1 MTMEAALAVL
11 GIQGVLGA
19 YDNIRNH
26 EFREGLPHRSS
37 QGSELLLHAARE
49 GFYLVLFPTMA
60 WLEWRGWCAWL
71 LGAVILAE
79 IGVTCWDFVEED
91 RTRRLSANE
100 RVLHTVLT
108 LNYGAFL
115 ALLLP
120 ELVRWSAAPAGLA
133 IVDRGIWS
141 WLMTVYA
148 VGVLVFGIRELRSG
162 LRMRR
167 GARSS
172 IPAPPHVIALGPA
185 LSDALR
191 RFYEGAGTRRATGSA
206 VVRTGGSLARLL
218 LRSMGLGMADGP
230 QPLCV
235 VFEPDGGGELW
246 HRDFGT
252 GRFTSRIDVGVPG
265 AGTIVELFGPF
276 SFDIALVHRSE
287 SITWTVR
294 RARLFG
300 LPVPAAMTPRVAA
313 REWMEAGQ
321 YRMSVEILLPG
332 LGHLLSYGGT
342 LERAA
347 MHQAS

>member
-1 MTMEAALAVL
+1 MSIEAALAVL

-37 QGSELLLHAARE
+37 QGSELVLHAARE

-79 IGVTCWDFVEED
+79 IGVTCRDFVEED

-115 ALLLP
+115 ALFLP
-120 ELVRWSAAPAGLA
+120 ELVQWSVAPAGLA
-133 IVDRGIWS
+133 FVDRGIWS

-148 VGVLVFGIRELRSG
+148 LGVLVFGIRELRAG

-167 GARSS
+167 GAGSP
-172 IPAPPHVIALGPA
+172 IPAPPHLIALGPA
-185 LSDALR
+185 LPDALR
-191 RFYEGAGTRRATGSA
+191 RLHEGPGPRRATGSA
-206 VVRTGGSLARLL
+206 VVRTGGSLSRLL
-218 LRSMGLGMADGP
+218 LRCMGLGMADGR
-230 QPLCV
+230 QSLCV

-265 AGTIVELFGPF
+265 EGTIAERFGPF
-276 SFDIALVHRSE
+276 SFDIVLAPSSD
-287 SITWTVR
+287 SIAWTLR
-294 RARLFG
+294 KSRLLG
-300 LPVPAAMTPRVAA
+300 LPVPALLAPRVVA

-321 YRMSVEILLPG
+321 YRMSVEIGLPG
-332 LGHLLSYGGT
+332 LGHLLSYAGT
-342 LERAA
+342 LERAT
-347 MHQAS
+347 MHQAP